1 MRKAFSN
8 KITILIAD
16 DEELA
21 RAGIRTL
28 LSQADDMQ
36 VIGEARDGFEVQE
49 LVPKLRPKIALL
61 DYQMPGPGAY
71 QLEKW
76 VRENYPETTALVL
89 TGHNRDEYLVKVID
103 SGMVGFLL
111 KSENAEQLI
120 DAIRRAARGE
130 ILFDQRQFAR
140 AAQWREEVRNKLN
153 QLTPRERK
161 ILELLKNGLDNK
173 EIAQRL
179 DVRTKTVMY
188 HMTNL
193 FRKLQVKNRQEA
205 TLWAM
210 KHLLTIQ
217 LFPQCDC

>member
-1 MRKAFSN
+1 MTENSSN
-8 KITILIAD
+8 KISILIAD

-28 LSQADDMQ
+28 LSQAKDMEI
-36 VIGEARDGFEVQE
+36 IGEAQGGFEVQE
-49 LVPKLRPKIALL
+49 LVPRLRPSILLL

-71 QLEKW
+71 RLEKW

-89 TGHNRDEYLVKVID
+89 TAHNRDEYLVKVID

-120 DAIRRAARGE
+120 GAIRRAARGE
-130 ILFDQRQFAR
+130 ILFDEAQFAR
-140 AAQWREEVRNKLN
+140 AAGWREEVRDKLS
-153 QLTPRERK
+153 QLTRRERE
-161 ILELLKNGLDNK
+161 ILGLLKQGLDNHA
-173 EIAQRL
+173 IAQNL
-179 DVRTKTVMY
+179 NITVKTTMY

-205 TLWAM
+205 ALWAT
-210 KHLLTIQ
+210 KYLPDDLDIS
-217 LFPQCDC
+217 PG